1 MKGCI
6 KLRLAQPV
14 AQTSNLLY
22 RGFSNPPPKA
32 QRLNLSS
39 AWTEI
44 CPIWDI
50 FLSRE
55 FGHSEAGILA
65 GNSFFPGKF
74 QVSNPRTAEKASL
87 MGISPVCRLEV
98 GLPAALR
105 LAQAG
110 DTAGGKP
117 ALVCPAGAVS
127 IGMKGSRRGK

>member
-74 QVSNPRTAEKASL
+74 QVSNLLCRRL
-87 MGISPVCRLEV
+87 PVGRPFPWSSAGGLET
-98 GLPAALR
+98 R
-105 LAQAG
+105 
-110 DTAGGKP
+110 DTAD
-117 ALVCPAGAVS
+117 
-127 IGMKGSRRGK
+127 